1 MLLFWSMLSP
11 SWDWD
16 EEAAGGAKAPFG
28 GFPSWLSIMD
38 AASPRPPRRQIGCL
52 YPFKRPR
59 VGNQTF
65 LVGDRRNG
73 SWLENR
79 RKLCRYAD
87 MTSISTF
94 MSIHLFSPPNY
105 LNFDDATV
113 ELWLACWWYNQPPL
127 SAMQTH
133 FVFVHFVFLCFCWIF
148 CSYILVS
155 HLMGRILPTHWNH
168 ILSKKK

>member
-1 MLLFWSMLSP
+1 MLLLFWSMLSP

-52 YPFKRPR
+52 YPFKGQR

-65 LVGDRRNG
+65 FGGREGGGGGGN
-73 SWLENR
+73 
-79 RKLCRYAD
+79 CAD
-87 MTSISTF
+87 MLMTSISTF
-94 MSIHLFSPPNY
+94 MSIHLFSPPNS

-113 ELWLACWWYNQPPL
+113 ELWLGSWWYNQPPL
-127 SAMQTH
+127 SAMQMH
-133 FVFVHFVFLCFCWIF
+133 FVFVYFVFLYLCWLF
-148 CSYILVS
+148 CSHLVS
-155 HLMGRILPTHWNH
+155 HLMGRILPTH
-168 ILSKKK
+168 